1 MLSNRLSSITPS
13 YTIGIS
19 SKVSEIQNSG
29 IDVINLSIGEPD
41 FNVPDTAKT
50 IGIES
55 LNNNCTKYDMVP
67 GLKILREEICN
78 KLLKENNCVYSPDEI
93 VVSSGAKNCI
103 TNALLALTNPN
114 DDILLPKPYW
124 VSYPE
129 MIKLVN
135 ANPIFIDTK
144 KENYFKVTREEL
156 ENSLT
161 PKTKLLILNN
171 PSNPTGTIYSKEELI
186 EIVDFCLKNNIYI
199 LADEIYERICF
210 NNNFVSVASINEDAK
225 NITVTINGFSKSAAM
240 TGLRLG
246 YSASNKIVAK
256 AISTIQGHLVSHPS
270 LTSQYIGYSA
280 LKDCSKDIYNMVQSY
295 KNRRSIACSKLD
307 SISDI
312 DYIYPEGAFY
322 VFIDI
327 SKFKD
332 KLNYNDSFSIE
343 FCNLFLEKYHVA
355 VVPGIA
361 FGMDDYIRI
370 SFACEESCFI
380 DGLEMLNNFVSDLS
394 LAKI

>member
-1 MLSNRLSSITPS
+1 MLSDRLSSITPS

-19 SKVSEIQNSG
+19 TKVTEMQNSG
-29 IDVINLSIGEPD
+29 INVINLSIGEPD
-41 FNVPDTAKT
+41 FNVPGAAKT
-50 IGIES
+50 TGIES
-55 LNNNCTKYDMVP
+55 LNNNHTKYDMVP

-78 KLLKENNCVYSPDEI
+78 KLLRENNCNYTLDEI

-103 TNALLALTNPN
+103 TNTLMALTNPN

-135 ANPIFIDTK
+135 ANPVFIDTK
-144 KENYFKVTREEL
+144 KQNSFKITKEDL
-156 ENSLT
+156 KNNITS
-161 PKTKLLILNN
+161 KTKLLILNN
-171 PSNPTGTIYSKEELI
+171 PSNPAGTIYTKEELT
-186 EIVDFCLKNNIYI
+186 EIVDFCLENNIYI

-210 NNNFVSVASINEDAK
+210 NNNFISVASISEEAK
-225 NITVTINGFSKSAAM
+225 NITITINGFSKSAAM

-246 YSASNKIVAK
+246 YSASNKTIAK

-270 LTSQYIGYSA
+270 LTAQYIGYSA
-280 LKDCSKDIYNMVQSY
+280 LKDCSKDINNMVNSY
-295 KNRRSIACSKLD
+295 KNRRELICKKLD
-307 SISDI
+307 SISNI
-312 DYIYPEGAFY
+312 GYIYPEGAFY

-327 SKFKD
+327 SQLRD
-332 KLNYNDSFSIE
+332 KLAYENSFSIE
-343 FCNLFLEKYHVA
+343 FCNTFLEKYNVA

-370 SFACEESCFI
+370 SFACEESAFLE
-380 DGLEMLNNFVSDLS
+380 GLKRLNEFVHNISN
-394 LAKI
+394 I

>member
-1 MLSNRLSSITPS
+1 MLSDRLSSITPS

-19 SKVSEIQNSG
+19 TKVTEMQNSG

-41 FNVPDTAKT
+41 FNVPDAAKT
-50 IGIES
+50 TGIES
-55 LNNNCTKYDMVP
+55 LNNNHTKYDMVP

-78 KLLKENNCVYSPDEI
+78 KLLRENNCNYSLDEI

-103 TNALLALTNPN
+103 TNTLLALTNPN

-135 ANPIFIDTK
+135 ANPVFIDTK
-144 KENYFKVTREEL
+144 KQNSFKLSKEDLKNNVT
-156 ENSLT
+156 S
-161 PKTKLLILNN
+161 KTKLLILNN
-171 PSNPTGTIYSKEELI
+171 PSNPAGTIYTKEELT
-186 EIVDFCLKNNIYI
+186 EIVAFCLENNIYI
-199 LADEIYERICF
+199 LADEIYERVCF
-210 NNNFVSVASINEDAK
+210 NNNFVSVASISEEAK

-246 YSASNKIVAK
+246 YSASNKTIAK

-270 LTSQYIGYSA
+270 LTAQFIGYSA
-280 LKDCSKDIYNMVQSY
+280 LKNCSKDINNMVESY
-295 KNRRSIACSKLD
+295 KNRRDIICKKLD
-307 SISDI
+307 SISNI
-312 DYIYPEGAFY
+312 SYIYPEGAFY

-327 SKFKD
+327 SQLRD
-332 KLNYNDSFSIE
+332 KLAYKNSFSIE
-343 FCNLFLEKYHVA
+343 FCNAFLEKYNVA

-370 SFACEESCFI
+370 SFACEESSFLE
-380 DGLEMLNNFVSDLS
+380 GLKRLNEFVHVLS
-394 LAKI
+394 SI

>member
-1 MLSNRLSSITPS
+1 MLSDRLSSITPS

-19 SKVSEIQNSG
+19 TKVTEMQNSG
-29 IDVINLSIGEPD
+29 INVINLSIGEPD
-41 FNVPDTAKT
+41 FNVPGAAKT
-50 IGIES
+50 TGIES
-55 LNNNCTKYDMVP
+55 LNNNHTKYDMVP

-78 KLLKENNCVYSPDEI
+78 KLLRENNCNYTLDEI

-103 TNALLALTNPN
+103 TNTLMALTNPN

-135 ANPIFIDTK
+135 ANPVFIDTK
-144 KENYFKVTREEL
+144 KQNSFKITKEDL
-156 ENSLT
+156 KNNITS
-161 PKTKLLILNN
+161 KTKLLILNN
-171 PSNPTGTIYSKEELI
+171 PSNPAGTIYTKEELT
-186 EIVDFCLKNNIYI
+186 EIVDFCVENNIYI

-210 NNNFVSVASINEDAK
+210 NNNFISVASISEEAK
-225 NITVTINGFSKSAAM
+225 NITITINGFSKSAAM

-246 YSASNKIVAK
+246 YSASNKTIAK

-270 LTSQYIGYSA
+270 LTAQYIGYSA
-280 LKDCSKDIYNMVQSY
+280 LKDCSKDINNMVDSY
-295 KNRRSIACSKLD
+295 KNRRDLICKKLD
-307 SISDI
+307 SISNI
-312 DYIYPEGAFY
+312 GYIYPEGAFY

-327 SKFKD
+327 SQLRD
-332 KLNYNDSFSIE
+332 KLAYENSFSIE
-343 FCNLFLEKYHVA
+343 FCNTFLEKYNVA

-370 SFACEESCFI
+370 SFACEESAFLE
-380 DGLEMLNNFVSDLS
+380 GLKRLNEFVHNISN
-394 LAKI
+394 I